1 VRHARGAR
9 SSRFEKRCG
18 VLRGKLQGP
27 NANSSMPHE
36 GRHGLLVWQVRL
48 RPHLRTE
55 QEGWRRVGESCSA
68 DLGRMTNPAWILM
81 VARSLV
87 ATVLDYCALR
97 AVIFDSRRQPRK
109 TEGNDCVVG
118 YSAPSWLCL
127 SPLYSSGLR
136 NRRSD
141 QPPRGLVGHL
151 DLNQTID
158 LNYLTR
164 DLRFPLLRLALIHWY
179 SLTNMPTRQIHPYS
193 CLCMLRGDA
202 ANQLAVVQ
210 INCLVQIKVPD

>member
-1 VRHARGAR
+1 MSILIKPEDATSWWRPLALHIIEARDASKQVLLLLSITSYPSRASCWRQGCETCKV
-9 SSRFEKRCG
+9 SYSRFEKRCG

-27 NANSSMPHE
+27 NASSMPHE
-36 GRHGLLVWQVRL
+36 GRCGLLVWQVRL

-109 TEGNDCVVG
+109 TEGNNCVVG

-127 SPLYSSGLR
+127 YEIADPT
-136 NRRSD
+136 NR
-141 QPPRGLVGHL
+141 QGG
-151 DLNQTID
+151 
-158 LNYLTR
+158 
-164 DLRFPLLRLALIHWY
+164 
-179 SLTNMPTRQIHPYS
+179 
-193 CLCMLRGDA
+193 
-202 ANQLAVVQ
+202 
-210 INCLVQIKVPD
+210 